1 MAGWSL
7 PDALTTGQVMTQTN
21 YNDKI
26 VASIVADSHAVFPLG
41 GSRSQAIPTGAT
53 TYQDAPEYIEFE
65 VPTTSY
71 TGFVYKAI
79 VEMKTENAA
88 TTVTPKIRNIT
99 DSTDAVVGSA
109 ATSTTWGTY
118 QTLTFTV
125 TAGKKYRLMASK
137 SDDVYQAWIIGTVRR
152 THT

>member
-1 MAGWSL
+1 MAGWST
-7 PDALTTGQVMTQTN
+7 PDALVTGNAITQTN

-41 GSRSQAIPTGAT
+41 GSRTIAIPNGAT
-53 TYQDAPEYIEFE
+53 TYQDAPDYIEFE

-79 VEMKTENAA
+79 VEVKTENAS
-88 TTVTPKIRNIT
+88 TTVTPKVRNVS
-99 DSTDAVVGSA
+99 DGVDAVVGSA
-109 ATSTTWGTY
+109 GTSTSWGTY

-125 TAGKKYRLMASK
+125 SAGKKYRLMASK
-137 SDDVYQAWIIGTVRR
+137 SDDLYQAWIIGVVRR
-152 THT
+152 THA